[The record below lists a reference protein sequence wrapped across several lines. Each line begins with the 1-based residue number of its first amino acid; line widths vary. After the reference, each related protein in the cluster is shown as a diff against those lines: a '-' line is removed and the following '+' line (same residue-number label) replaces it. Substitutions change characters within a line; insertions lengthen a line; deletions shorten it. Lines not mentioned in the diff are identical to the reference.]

1 MMKSMLLGYRNRRT
15 EIMKVLKK
23 GTVEQTNEGIELVGW
38 VFDAE
43 GGAVDIDAMIDAVK
57 DVIGELPEPE
67 D

>member
-1 MMKSMLLGYRNRRT
+1 
-15 EIMKVLKK
+15 MKVLKK

-57 DVIGELPEPE
+57 DVVGELPEPE